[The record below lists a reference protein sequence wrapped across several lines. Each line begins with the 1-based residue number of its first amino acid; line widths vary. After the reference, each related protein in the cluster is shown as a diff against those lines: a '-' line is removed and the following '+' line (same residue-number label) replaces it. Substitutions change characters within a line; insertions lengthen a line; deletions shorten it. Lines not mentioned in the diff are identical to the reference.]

1 MEESEKEYTEVKEE
15 EACGNKPTWRRRYR
29 QLRETSAAYVIFE
42 PRGREKK
49 KTTKWNNSEQGRS
62 FRVLPNVNGRP

>member
-1 MEESEKEYTEVKEE
+1 MKESEKESTEVKEE
-15 EACGNKPTWRRRYR
+15 EEECGNKPTWRRRYH

-49 KTTKWNNSEQGRS
+49 KQQNETTVSKVDLLGFYQM
-62 FRVLPNVNGRP
+62 